1 MDLVRLE
8 DGTALLVRPIEATDK
23 AMLAA
28 GLTRLSETS
37 RQRRFLGPKPR
48 LTAAELR
55 YLTEVDWHDHYAV
68 VAVTPDDGEIVAS
81 ARWVRLKTDPEA
93 AEAAV
98 VVCDALQNKGLGKQL
113 ARMLADA
120 ASAEGIRR
128 VHATMLSENPPALA
142 LMRVIAA
149 RLSDGGHDHGVHD
162 VVAELA
168 A

>member
-1 MDLVRLE
+1 MELVRLE
-8 DGTALLVRPIEATDK
+8 DGTALLVRPIEPADK

-48 LTAAELR
+48 LTTAELR
-55 YLTEVDWHDHYAV
+55 YLTEVDGHDHYAV
-68 VAVTPDDGEIVAS
+68 VAVTPERGDIVAS
-81 ARWVRLKTDPEA
+81 ARWVRLPTDPEA

-128 VHATMLSENPPALA
+128 VHATMLSDNPPALA

-149 RLSDGGHDHGVHD
+149 RLSDGGHDQGTHE